1 MSREVRAYLSM
12 GSNIGNK
19 LYYLMEGLLMIDAL
33 EGVRLTQV
41 SSFYETEPWG
51 YTEQDSFYNI
61 AVEVRTTLL
70 PFELLR
76 KLQEVET
83 KLHRRREL
91 RWGPR
96 TIDIDIIFYDNLTL
110 HIEELTLPHPRY
122 QERKFV
128 LAPLYEVYN
137 NKAEL
142 LKYLRRD
149 KSEIKKITP
158 RILVSSCLLG
168 EMCTYRGGSN
178 KKDILDVIGKVE
190 YIKVCP
196 EVDGGLTTPRT
207 PAERQGGKVVTA
219 KGEDVTAHFVRGAQI
234 ALERAQANNC
244 SVAIMKGKSPSCG
257 KGLIYD
263 GTFSRKLV
271 EGQGVTVELLE
282 KNNIKV
288 IAL

>member
-1 MSREVRAYLSM
+1 MNREVRAYLSM

-51 YTEQDSFYNI
+51 YTEQDTFYNI

-83 KLHRRREL
+83 KLHRKREV

-96 TIDIDIIFYDNLTL
+96 TIDIDIIFYDDLTL

-122 QERKFV
+122 HERKFV

-137 NKAEL
+137 NKAKL
-142 LKYLRRD
+142 LKHLRRD
-149 KSEIKKITP
+149 TSEIRRIVPK
-158 RILVSSCLLG
+158 ILVSSCLLG
-168 EMCTYRGGSN
+168 EKCTYRGGSN
-178 KKDILDVIGKVE
+178 KKDILDIIGKVE
-190 YIKVCP
+190 YIGVCP
-196 EVDGGLTTPRT
+196 EVDGGLPTPRT
-207 PAERQGGKVVTA
+207 PAERQGDRVVTA
-219 KGEDVTAHFVRGAQI
+219 VGEDVTAQFVRGAQV
-234 ALERAQANNC
+234 ALETALANKC
-244 SVAIMKGKSPSCG
+244 SVAIMKAKSPSCG
-257 KGLIYD
+257 KDLIYD
-263 GTFSRKLV
+263 GTFSGRLT

>member
-1 MSREVRAYLSM
+1 MNREVRAYLSM

-19 LYYLMEGLLMIDAL
+19 LYYLMEGLLMIDSL
-33 EGVRLTQV
+33 EGVKLSQV

-51 YTEQDSFYNI
+51 YTEQDTFYNI
-61 AVEVRTTLL
+61 AVEIRTTLL

-76 KLQEVET
+76 KLQELET
-83 KLHRRREL
+83 KLHRKREV

-149 KSEIKKITP
+149 RSEIRKITP
-158 RILVSSCLLG
+158 RVLVSSCLLG
-168 EMCTYRGGSN
+168 EECTYRGGSN
-178 KKDILDVIGKVE
+178 KKDILDRISKVE

-196 EVDGGLTTPRT
+196 EVVGGLSTPRT
-207 PAERQGGKVVTA
+207 PAERQGEKVVTA
-219 KGEDVTAHFVRGAQI
+219 AGEDVTAQFLKGAQLT
-234 ALERAQANNC
+234 LESAVANKC
-244 SVAIMKGKSPSCG
+244 SVAIMKAKSPSCG
-257 KGLIYD
+257 KELIYD
-263 GTFSRKLV
+263 GTFSGSLT

-282 KNNIKV
+282 RNNIKV

>member
-1 MSREVRAYLSM
+1 MNREVRAYLSM
-12 GSNIGNK
+12 GSNMGNK

-33 EGVRLTQV
+33 KGVRLIQV

-51 YTEQDSFYNI
+51 YMDQDTFYNI
-61 AVEVRTTLL
+61 AVEVRTNLL

-76 KLQEVET
+76 KLQEVEA
-83 KLHRRREL
+83 KLHRKREV

-110 HIEELTLPHPRY
+110 HMEELTLPHPRY
-122 QERKFV
+122 RERKFV

-149 KSEIKKITP
+149 KSQIKKVTP

-168 EMCTYRGGSN
+168 EKCTYRGGSN
-178 KKDILDVIGKVE
+178 KKDILDVIGNVE
-190 YIKVCP
+190 YIGVCP
-196 EVDGGLTTPRT
+196 EVDGGLSTPRT
-207 PAERQGGKVVTA
+207 PAERQGERVVTA
-219 KGEDVTAHFVRGAQI
+219 TGEDVTVQFMKGAQV
-234 ALERAQANNC
+234 ALETAVANNC
-244 SVAIMKGKSPSCG
+244 SVAIMKSKSPSCG

-263 GTFSRKLV
+263 GTFSRKLT
-271 EGQGVTVELLE
+271 EGQGVTAELLE

>member
-1 MSREVRAYLSM
+1 MNREVRAYLSM

-19 LYYLMEGLLMIDAL
+19 LYYLMEGLLMIDSL
-33 EGVRLTQV
+33 EGVKLSQV

-51 YTEQDSFYNI
+51 YTEQDTFYNI
-61 AVEVRTTLL
+61 AVEIRTTLL

-76 KLQEVET
+76 KLQELET
-83 KLHRRREL
+83 KLHRKREV

-149 KSEIKKITP
+149 RSEIRKITP
-158 RILVSSCLLG
+158 RVLVSSCLLG
-168 EMCTYRGGSN
+168 EECTYRGDSN
-178 KKDILDVIGKVE
+178 KKDILDRISKVE

-196 EVDGGLTTPRT
+196 EVEGGLSTPRT
-207 PAERQGGKVVTA
+207 PAERQGEKVVTA
-219 KGEDVTAHFVRGAQI
+219 VGEDVTAQFLKGAQLT
-234 ALERAQANNC
+234 LESAVANKC
-244 SVAIMKGKSPSCG
+244 SVAIMKAKSPSCG
-257 KGLIYD
+257 KELIYD
-263 GTFSRKLV
+263 GTFSGSLT